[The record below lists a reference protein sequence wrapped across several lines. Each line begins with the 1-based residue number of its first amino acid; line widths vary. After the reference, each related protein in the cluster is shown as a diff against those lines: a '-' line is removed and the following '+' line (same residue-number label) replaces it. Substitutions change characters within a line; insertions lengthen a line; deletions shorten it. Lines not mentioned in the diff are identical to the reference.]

1 VTFSS
6 FSRGRSG
13 RRGGGLI
20 DEEEGVRG
28 ERRDGGGAGV
38 GVSRLLL
45 EELFDV
51 VSFDVSAPC
60 LLPLPR
66 ALRRP
71 PHRRRRRSRSHAV
84 VGSGE
89 GVGEEAGRARAR
101 MGGDGKCFRGWV
113 RVCAV

>member
-6 FSRGRSG
+6 FSRGSSG

-38 GVSRLLL
+38 GVPRLLL

-51 VSFDVSAPC
+51 VGFDVRAPC

-66 ALRRP
+66 ALRRL
-71 PHRRRRRSRSHAV
+71 PHRRRRRCRSLAV

-89 GVGEEAGRARAR
+89 GVWGRGREGEREDGRGREV
-101 MGGDGKCFRGWV
+101 FS
-113 RVCAV
+113 RVG